1 MTAPATAA
9 TPSQPAP
16 PGGPGGLR
24 RNRSFQIILGG
35 QFVSGLGDQIAR
47 IAVPWVV
54 YDLTGSASQMGAI
67 SAITNLPQLIFGLPA
82 GAYVDRL
89 NRRRLLIG
97 GDVAC
102 ALIIAMI
109 PLLMALGAIR
119 VWQLAALIFLLQVVV
134 VFYFV
139 ALQASLPNI
148 VARQDLAAAN
158 SWLHLS
164 DSTVGLVGP
173 TLAGALI
180 AAIGIAPALGVD
192 VLTFGASMLSVL
204 VVAIPQVWPK
214 DRGARRSLWA
224 DVFEGLRF
232 LWRETSLRL
241 LVLVLMGVNVGVSAY
256 MGLLVFHLR
265 HNLAWS
271 PTQVGAV
278 FSAAGFASLIVA
290 PLVPALGKRFRRGAV
305 VTAGLVVAG
314 LAGPL
319 VGFGR
324 SLWLVAGAW
333 AALAIASGIVNV
345 LLVTLRQQIVPNE
358 LLGRV
363 MSSSRFLARLAV
375 PPTMWLAGLGGD
387 AFGAPVVLAAAGVFI
402 LLVAAGGAAF
412 GLGRLK

>member
-1 MTAPATAA
+1 
-9 TPSQPAP
+9 
-16 PGGPGGLR
+16 
-24 RNRSFQIILGG
+24 
-35 QFVSGLGDQIAR
+35 
-47 IAVPWVV
+47 
-54 YDLTGSASQMGAI
+54 
-67 SAITNLPQLIFGLPA
+67 
-82 GAYVDRL
+82 
-89 NRRRLLIG
+89 
-97 GDVAC
+97 
-102 ALIIAMI
+102 
-109 PLLMALGAIR
+109 
-119 VWQLAALIFLLQVVV
+119 
-134 VFYFV
+134 
-139 ALQASLPNI
+139 
-148 VARQDLAAAN
+148 
-158 SWLHLS
+158 
-164 DSTVGLVGP
+164 
-173 TLAGALI
+173 
-180 AAIGIAPALGVD
+180 
-192 VLTFGASMLSVL
+192 
-204 VVAIPQVWPK
+204 
-214 DRGARRSLWA
+214 
-224 DVFEGLRF
+224 
-232 LWRETSLRL
+232 
-241 LVLVLMGVNVGVSAY
+241 MGVNVGVSAY

-290 PLVPALGKRFRRGAV
+290 PLVPALSKRFRRGAV

-387 AFGAPVVLAAAGVFI
+387 AFGAPVVLAAAGAFI